1 MTVAAQLAN
10 IKHAKLDVTLF
21 IEGIPKVFGTRAGLS
36 HPMEDMD
43 GNAITV
49 MPKTTSVGALPW
61 DGLSIGQGTLNWES
75 LIVEPGTCT
84 VNIASAS
91 AWDEYFMRRLDE
103 SFDVM
108 GSLTYAGTTLN
119 WPYAVTNGQ
128 LYGLTDPT
136 GRIGTMLYCERESML
151 ITDCDLMSWEFT
163 VTRGYADFPGAQSMH
178 AAGSTFSWS
187 PPQWIG
193 RRCELRIWLGD
204 TTQRVIY
211 GVIQDSPAFDKAG
224 QSWRIVFKDVM
235 SMLDRKLAIGMTG
248 GTASAYMQEAAVNN
262 LPAVVIT
269 PSPDWLDEIGDDTA
283 EEAGHILI
291 KDSDEN
297 ASIASIWQ
305 FNNSGATVSVP
316 ASHVIGT
323 GVNIEKVTEARRC
336 YVFRGYPMRAA
347 LTVLMSKAGG
357 NTQSVT
363 VSGSDRA
370 IGDRLFGQVL
380 DTPDAEDQAL
390 GYGQEKRFGAALHK
404 LFLDVHSSLST
415 SDLGEAVRTFT
426 PGFCYCL
433 GLNGE
438 EDLIGFL
445 SEVAHA
451 CGGFWF
457 MNYKGQISFR
467 RLMAYYPGVTPAG
480 RTTHTVTDSDLAR
493 DGTSWVSLDD
503 ESEAIATQTIECNWD
518 PVAGKFLATFNLID
532 QATHNAYREKAN
544 NIKAQRRGL
553 YVRVPGAPQ
562 EFTPGLAPG
571 AMDREV
577 FRTQME
583 RITQAR
589 NKGLRKYNLRL
600 PWKYSQMQP
609 GDHITLTSAHLI
621 DFTGRGITVS
631 GMRVMPTQVR
641 LDIKG
646 AWVDVECVEVK
657 RGLVLP
663 PVLQVSSYDAGTKTI
678 TLVSGGS
685 LEWDETDN
693 TRPADYVDVSG
704 SAFDALYLLDESAAP
719 AYSASAMLTGVTV
732 ASPTS
737 IVLSFAPAITPAAG
751 DLIMVYRVEAPP
763 ASEINAYGQTQD
775 DFAVA
780 QGYIDG
786 TNPLQSGYIYGQG
799 IFIDGGDF
807 PVRRWT

>member
-1 MTVAAQLAN
+1 MTVAAQLADL
-10 IKHAKLDVTLF
+10 KHAKLDVTLF
-21 IEGIPKVFGTRAGLS
+21 IEGIPLVFGTRAGLS
-36 HPMEDMD
+36 HPLEDMD
-43 GNAITV
+43 GNVFTAMGT
-49 MPKTTSVGALPW
+49 TTSVSAIPW
-61 DGLSIGQGTLNWES
+61 DGLSIGQGALNWES

-91 AWDEYFMRRLDE
+91 SWDEYFMRRLNE

-119 WPYAVTNGQ
+119 WPYAVTDGQ
-128 LYGLTDPT
+128 LYGLTDPS

-151 ITDCDLMSWEFT
+151 VTDVDLGTWTFT

-178 AAGSTFSWS
+178 AAGTTLSWS

-224 QSWRIVFKDVM
+224 QTWRIVFKDTLA
-235 SMLDRKLAIGMTG
+235 MLDRKLALGMTG
-248 GTASAYMQEAAVNN
+248 GTATGYMQEAAIGDR
-262 LPAVVIT
+262 PAVVIT
-269 PSPDWLDEIGDDTA
+269 PSPDWLDEVGDNTA
-283 EEAGHILI
+283 AEKGHVLV
-291 KDSDEN
+291 KDSEDH
-297 ASIASIWQ
+297 AIILPILQ
-305 FNNSGATVSVP
+305 FNNSGATFSVD
-316 ASHVIGT
+316 ASRAVIDID
-323 GVNIEKVTEARRC
+323 IEKVAEARRC

-357 NTQSVT
+357 LTQTVT
-363 VSGSDRA
+363 VTGSDQP

-467 RLMAYYPGVTPAG
+467 RLAAYYPGVTPAG
-480 RTTHTVTDSDLAR
+480 RTTHTVTDSDIAR

-518 PVAGKFLATFNLID
+518 PVSGKFLATFNLID

-609 GDHITLTSAHLI
+609 GDHITLTCAHLI

-641 LDIKG
+641 LDVKG

-663 PVLQVSSYDAGTKTI
+663 PVLQVASYDAGTKTI

-704 SAFDALYLLDESAAP
+704 ASFDQLRLLDESATP
-719 AYSASAMLTGVTV
+719 AYSATATLGGVTV
-732 ASPTS
+732 PSATTL
-737 IVLSFAPAITPAAG
+737 VLSGVPSIAPAAG
-751 DLIMVYRVEAPP
+751 DLIVVYPYETPP
-763 ASEINAYGQTQD
+763 ATSINAYGQTVD

-780 QGYIDG
+780 QWYLDG
-786 TNPLQSGYIYGQG
+786 TNPLQSGDPYGQS
-799 IFIDGGDF
+799 IIIDGADY